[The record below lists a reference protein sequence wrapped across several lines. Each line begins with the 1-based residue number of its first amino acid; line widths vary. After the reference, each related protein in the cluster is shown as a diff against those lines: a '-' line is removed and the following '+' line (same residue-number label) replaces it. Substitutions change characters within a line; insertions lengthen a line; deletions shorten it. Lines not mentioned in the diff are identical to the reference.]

1 MQALRLSV
9 PSLLALAL
17 TGCASIHPLNS
28 TPAPLQGRVITEDM
42 IASTSAATAWDVI
55 QQSGFYR
62 MVSDG
67 GGSKVGVHS
76 RRGKTSVL
84 LAYSDVP
91 RLIID
96 GARVSDLSMLREIS
110 AGSIAWIQ
118 LLGGIDGGSE
128 EGPNS
133 GGGVIRIVS
142 KVGR

>member
-9 PSLLALAL
+9 ASFFVLAL
-17 TGCASIHPLNS
+17 TGCASVRPLTS
-28 TPAPLQGRVITEDM
+28 TPARMQGRVITEDM
-42 IASTSAATAWDVI
+42 IAATSAATAWDVI
-55 QQSGFYR
+55 QHSGFYR
-62 MVSDG
+62 MVG
-67 GGSKVGVHS
+67 NGGSKAGVHS
-76 RRGKTSVL
+76 KRGKTSVVL
-84 LAYSDVP
+84 TYSDVP
-91 RLIID
+91 RLIVD

-128 EGPNS
+128 EGQNS